1 MDKSFRYLFIK
12 FLKIGATSWGGYMA
26 LIAMIEKQISERDKV
41 IEEEKIIHAVSLASV
56 LPGPVAVNVVAYI
69 GYQIKGVKGALV
81 SMTAV
86 LIPCF
91 VLMLVLSNVYFT
103 YGNVPAFN
111 NFFAGVTPCI
121 AALLISVAFTMAKKN
136 IKDVVQIIIA
146 VLALLSILF
155 IHSAYTTILVI
166 IFSGI
171 VGYIVDRK
179 NIGFAIGDK
188 NAIRK
193 TSDIKKYFIKF
204 IVALFAVFVVF
215 SVVFFLFSEY
225 PFIHLYKQIIL
236 TFSGISISQFGGGYV
251 VIPAMQ
257 KIIVDSLHW
266 LSIKEFSDAIAMGQ
280 ITPGPIYISAAFI
293 GYKLDGVLGA
303 AVSTI
308 AIYLPAACI
317 MLLCARFMNSIITSP
332 IVKAAFKG
340 ITAAV
345 TGMIAAAGCT
355 IFYRTQN
362 ISVLTAGLFIISLI
376 LFIKFK
382 LSPVY
387 IIPLA
392 GVTGLFI
399 FKN

>member
-1 MDKSFRYLFIK
+1 MNKSLHYLFIK

-26 LIAMIEKQISERDKV
+26 LIAMIQKQICERDKA

-69 GYQIKGVKGALV
+69 GYQIKGIKGALV
-81 SMTAV
+81 SITAV

-91 VLMLVLSNVYFT
+91 ILMIVLSYIYFS

-121 AALLISVAFTMAKKN
+121 AALLTSVAFTMAQKN
-136 IKDVVQIIIA
+136 IRDISQIIIA

-166 IFSGI
+166 ICSGVI
-171 VGYIVDRK
+171 SYFIYK
-179 NIGFAIGDK
+179 NNILQTTAEQKSIG
-188 NAIRK
+188 K
-193 TSDIKKYFIKF
+193 TPGVKKYLIKF
-204 IVALFAVFVVF
+204 TIAALTAFVVLTA
-215 SVVFFLFSEY
+215 VYFLFDEY
-225 PFIHLYKQIIL
+225 SFTHLYKQIVL

-251 VIPAMQ
+251 VIPALQ

-266 LSIKEFSDAIAMGQ
+266 LNIKEFTDAIAMGQ

-293 GYKLDGVLGA
+293 GYKLNGILGA
-303 AVSTI
+303 VVSTI
-308 AIYLPAACI
+308 AIYLPAACV

-332 IVKAAFKG
+332 VIKTAFKG
-340 ITAAV
+340 ITSAV

-355 IFYRTQN
+355 IFYKSQN
-362 ISVLTAGLFIISLI
+362 ISVLTVAIFIISLI
-376 LFIKFK
+376 VFIKFK
-382 LSPVY
+382 LNPVY
-387 IIPLA
+387 VIPLA
-392 GVTGLFI
+392 GITGLFI

>member
-1 MDKSFRYLFIK
+1 MHKNLRYLFIK

-26 LIAMIEKQISERDKV
+26 LIAMIQKQICERDKA

-69 GYQIKGVKGALV
+69 GYQIKGIKGALV
-81 SMTAV
+81 SIIAV

-91 VLMLVLSNVYFT
+91 ILMLVLSYIYFS
-103 YGNVPAFN
+103 YGNLPAFN

-121 AALLISVAFTMAKKN
+121 TALLISVAFTMTQKN
-136 IKDVVQIIIA
+136 IRDVVQIIIA

-166 IFSGI
+166 ICSGVI
-171 VGYIVDRK
+171 SYFIYK
-179 NIGFAIGDK
+179 NNILQTTAEKKSID
-188 NAIRK
+188 K
-193 TSDIKKYFIKF
+193 TSGIKKYLIKF
-204 IVALFAVFVVF
+204 ILVVLTVFVLLTAVY
-215 SVVFFLFSEY
+215 FLFNKYSL
-225 PFIHLYKQIIL
+225 IHLYKQIVL

-251 VIPAMQ
+251 VIPALQ

-266 LSIKEFSDAIAMGQ
+266 LSIKEFTDAIAMGQ

-293 GYKLDGVLGA
+293 GYKLNGVLGA
-303 AVSTI
+303 VVSTI

-317 MLLCARFMNSIITSP
+317 MLLCARFMNSIIISP
-332 IVKAAFKG
+332 VIKAAFKG
-340 ITAAV
+340 ITPAV

-355 IFYRTQN
+355 IFYKSQS
-362 ISVLTAGLFIISLI
+362 ISGLTIGIFIISLI

-387 IIPLA
+387 VIPLA
-392 GVTGLFI
+392 GITGLFI

>member
-1 MDKSFRYLFIK
+1 MDKNLRYLFLK

-26 LIAMIEKQISERDKV
+26 LIAMIQKQISEKDKA

-69 GYQIKGVKGALV
+69 GYQLKGIKGALV
-81 SMTAV
+81 SITAV

-91 VLMLVLSNVYFT
+91 VFMLILSYIYFS
-103 YGNVPAFN
+103 YGDVPAFD
-111 NFFAGVTPCI
+111 NFFAGITPCI

-146 VLALLSILF
+146 FLALLSILF

-166 IFSGI
+166 IFGGI
-171 VGYIVDRK
+171 VGYIIYRK
-179 NIGFAIGDK
+179 NIGLAIEDK
-188 NAIRK
+188 NAFTK
-193 TSDIKKYFIKF
+193 TSDVKKYFIKF
-204 IVALFAVFVVF
+204 IVTVLAVFVVF
-215 SVVFFLFSEY
+215 SVVFFLFNEY

-257 KIIVDSLHW
+257 KIVVDSLHW

-293 GYKLDGVLGA
+293 GYKLDGVAGA

-308 AIYLPAACI
+308 AIYLPAACV
-317 MLLCARFMNSIITSP
+317 MLLCARFMNSLIASP
-332 IVKAAFKG
+332 VIKASFKG

-355 IFYRTQN
+355 IFYKTQN
-362 ISVLTAGLFIISLI
+362 ISVFTVGIFIISLI

-392 GVTGLFI
+392 GITGLFI

>member
-1 MDKSFRYLFIK
+1 MNKNLRYLFIK

-26 LIAMIEKQISERDKV
+26 LIAMIQKQICERDKA

-69 GYQIKGVKGALV
+69 GYQMKGIKGALV
-81 SMTAV
+81 SITAV

-91 VLMLVLSNVYFT
+91 ILMLALSYIYFS
-103 YGNVPAFN
+103 YGNVPAFD
-111 NFFAGVTPCI
+111 NFFKGATPCI
-121 AALLISVAFTMAKKN
+121 AALLISVAFSMAQKN
-136 IKDVVQIIIA
+136 IKDVLQIIIA

-166 IFSGI
+166 IFSGVI
-171 VGYIVDRK
+171 GYIIYRK
-179 NIGFAIGDK
+179 NIAHVTEEKIAVK
-188 NAIRK
+188 K
-193 TSDIKKYFIKF
+193 SSDVKKYFIKF
-204 IVALFAVFVVF
+204 IIAVLAIFAVLTVF
-215 SVVFFLFSEY
+215 YFLFDEY
-225 PFIHLYKQIIL
+225 PLTHLYKQIIL
-236 TFSGISISQFGGGYV
+236 TFSAISVTQFGGGYV
-251 VIPAMQ
+251 VIPALQ

-266 LSIKEFSDAIAMGQ
+266 LNIKEFTDAIAMGQ

-303 AVSTI
+303 VVSTI
-308 AIYLPAACI
+308 AIYLPAACV

-332 IVKAAFKG
+332 IIKTSFKG

-355 IFYRTQN
+355 IFYKTQS
-362 ISVLTAGLFIISLI
+362 ISIYTVSIFIISLI
-376 LFIKFK
+376 LFIRFK

-392 GVTGLFI
+392 GITGLLI

>member
-1 MDKSFRYLFIK
+1 MDKNLRYLFIK

-26 LIAMIEKQISERDKV
+26 LIAMIQKQICEKDKA

-69 GYQIKGVKGALV
+69 GYQIKGIKGALV
-81 SMTAV
+81 SITGV

-91 VLMLVLSNVYFT
+91 VLMLVLSYIYFN

-136 IKDVVQIIIA
+136 IKDVAQIIIA

-166 IFSGI
+166 ICSGVI
-171 VGYIVDRK
+171 SYFIYKK
-179 NIGFAIGDK
+179 NILQTTEEKKSAG
-188 NAIRK
+188 K
-193 TSDIKKYFIKF
+193 TLGVKKYLIKF
-204 IVALFAVFVVF
+204 IIALLAVFVALAIIY
-215 SVVFFLFSEY
+215 FLFDEY
-225 PFIHLYKQIIL
+225 AIVHLYKQIIL
-236 TFSGISISQFGGGYV
+236 TFSGICISQFGGGYV
-251 VIPAMQ
+251 VIPALQ

-266 LSIKEFSDAIAMGQ
+266 LNIKEFTDAIAMGQ

-303 AVSTI
+303 TVSTI
-308 AIYLPAACI
+308 AIYLPAACV
-317 MLLCARFMNSIITSP
+317 MLLCARFMNSIIASP
-332 IVKAAFKG
+332 VIKAAFKG

-345 TGMIAAAGCT
+345 TGMIAAAGYT
-355 IFYRTQN
+355 ILYKSQN
-362 ISVLTAGLFIISLI
+362 ISVFTAGIFIISLI
-376 LFIKFK
+376 LFIKYK

-387 IIPLA
+387 IIPFA
-392 GVTGLFI
+392 GIIGLMI

>member
-1 MDKSFRYLFIK
+1 MNKNLRYLFFK

-26 LIAMIEKQISERDKV
+26 LIAMIQKQISEKDKA
-41 IEEEKIIHAVSLASV
+41 IEEEKIIHAISLASV

-69 GYQIKGVKGALV
+69 GYQVKGIKGALV
-81 SMTAV
+81 SITAV

-91 VLMLVLSNVYFT
+91 ILMIALSYVYFH

-111 NFFAGVTPCI
+111 NFFAGVTPSI
-121 AALLISVAFTMAKKN
+121 AALLISVAFTMAQKN
-136 IKDVVQIIIA
+136 IKHIAQIIIA
-146 VLALLSILF
+146 VLALVSILF

-166 IFSGI
+166 ILS
-171 VGYIVDRK
+171 
-179 NIGFAIGDK
+179 GFAAYIIYKSDFSHA
-188 NAIRK
+188 NAERNKGIPISI
-193 TSDIKKYFIKF
+193 TKKYFFKSLIA
-204 IVALFAVFVVF
+204 ILSLFVVLTT
-215 SVVFFLFSEY
+215 VYFLFKEY
-225 PFIHLYKQIIL
+225 PVVRLYKQIIL
-236 TFSGISISQFGGGYV
+236 IFSGLSISQFGGGYV

-257 KIIVDSLHW
+257 KVIVDSLHW
-266 LSIKEFSDAIAMGQ
+266 LNIKQFTDAIAMGQ

-293 GYKLDGVLGA
+293 GYKLDGVIGA

-317 MLLCARFMNSIITSP
+317 MLICAKFMNSIITSP
-332 IVKAAFKG
+332 TVKAFFKG

-355 IFYRTQN
+355 IFYKTQN
-362 ISVLTAGLFIISLI
+362 ISISLISIFIISLI
-376 LFIKFK
+376 LFIKYK

-392 GVTGLFI
+392 GITGLLI
-399 FKN
+399 F